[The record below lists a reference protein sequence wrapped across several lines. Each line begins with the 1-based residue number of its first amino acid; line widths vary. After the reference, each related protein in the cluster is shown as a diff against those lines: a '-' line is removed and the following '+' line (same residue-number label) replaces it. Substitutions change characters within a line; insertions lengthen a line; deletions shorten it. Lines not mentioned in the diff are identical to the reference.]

1 MERIRVNY
9 EELVRLCQEYK
20 ITRLALLGSVLRS
33 DFRPDSDVDV
43 LVQFAPDSHYGLLTV
58 SRIQRELSRI
68 FGREVDLVEWE
79 AVERSRN
86 YIRRKAILG
95 SLEVIYEDR

>member
-20 ITRLALLGSVLRS
+20 ITRLTLLGSVLRS

-43 LVQFAPDSHYGLLTV
+43 LVEFAPDSHYGLLAV

-79 AVERSRN
+79 AVEHSRN

>member
-1 MERIRVNY
+1 MERIQVNR
-9 EELVRLCQEYK
+9 EELVRLCQEYR
-20 ITRLALLGSVLRS
+20 ITRLALFGSVLRP

-43 LVQFAPDSHYGLLTV
+43 LVQFAPDSHYGLLAV

-86 YIRRKAILG
+86 YIRRRAILD

>member
-1 MERIRVNY
+1 MERVQIDR
-9 EELVRLCQEYK
+9 EKLAQFCREHR
-20 ITRLALLGSVLRS
+20 ITRLALFGSVLRP
-33 DFRPDSDVDV
+33 DFSPDSDVDV
-43 LVQFAPDSHYGLLTV
+43 LVQFAPDAHYGLLTV

-86 YIRRKAILG
+86 YIRREAILG

>member
-1 MERIRVNY
+1 MCRI
-9 EELVRLCQEYK
+9 K
-20 ITRLALLGSVLRS
+20 
-33 DFRPDSDVDV
+33 
-43 LVQFAPDSHYGLLTV
+43 
-58 SRIQRELSRI
+58 RELSRI

-86 YIRRKAILG
+86 YIRRRAILG